1 MSILKV
7 TTKRSFTLTLQNIS
21 LAKPQGG
28 GGQIAPPLLAPPSF
42 FRNKGINIFT
52 KITGHT

>member
-7 TTKRSFTLTLQNIS
+7 TRKQGFTLTLQNIS
-21 LAKPQGG
+21 LEKPQGG
-28 GGQIAPPLLAPPSF
+28 GGSNCSPLPPPSF
-42 FRNKGINIFT
+42 FRNEGINIFT